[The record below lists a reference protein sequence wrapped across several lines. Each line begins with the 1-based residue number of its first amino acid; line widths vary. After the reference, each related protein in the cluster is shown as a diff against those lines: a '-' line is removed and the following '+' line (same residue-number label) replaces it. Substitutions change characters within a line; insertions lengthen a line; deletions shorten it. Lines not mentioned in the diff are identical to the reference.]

1 MFEAR
6 KSASLHALEVQY
18 LKGEIESPSNER
30 AKRALQYLCKAARAG
45 TRVNPS
51 DLNGLETSILGALI
65 RGNSDEKVRRWCL
78 SAISQI
84 GRPKNC
90 LDAVRHILTTREGEP
105 QVLSAAIAALFKL
118 APRDAEKYLSKL
130 DNIDPRLSYLS
141 ALQII
146 PPDKLST
153 SGVCLDFEKCSPLV
167 LKLALLLTGMNKC
180 PPNLFHP
187 RFSNKQIIGVLS
199 KSDDDIVAQYSIW
212 AAAENIHLSSSDLS
226 LDIYDIGGRSPNQRS
241 YIYRLYT
248 SDPHYSDEQRE
259 VILLGSEDQDDEARL
274 GCAIGIMDT
283 WFDGVEEITY
293 DWYFREMEEEHRLC
307 LLDHFVK
314 QSLRSEA
321 YFRLA
326 LELYEG
332 FENDN
337 VKTSRMLAQAARL
350 PISTEFRKIDIKRE
364 SGSLFPIEAINV
376 SNNNFTF
383 NNPSFQGQTAI
394 GGGDNNNSGD
404 QINNL
409 NQDNRAIIT
418 ATLSAAEE
426 DIAKLPIEQAL
437 KAKTIRALKAAQE
450 DASPSRLEKAAKL
463 LETCEKGISAM
474 AGMAEKAK
482 SLGNYAIALLQN
494 LS

>member
-1 MFEAR
+1 M
-6 KSASLHALEVQY
+6 
-18 LKGEIESPSNER
+18 
-30 AKRALQYLCKAARAG
+30 
-45 TRVNPS
+45 
-51 DLNGLETSILGALI
+51 
-65 RGNSDEKVRRWCL
+65 
-78 SAISQI
+78 
-84 GRPKNC
+84 
-90 LDAVRHILTTREGEP
+90 
-105 QVLSAAIAALFKL
+105 
-118 APRDAEKYLSKL
+118 
-130 DNIDPRLSYLS
+130 
-141 ALQII
+141 
-146 PPDKLST
+146 
-153 SGVCLDFEKCSPLV
+153 
-167 LKLALLLTGMNKC
+167 
-180 PPNLFHP
+180 
-187 RFSNKQIIGVLS
+187 
-199 KSDDDIVAQYSIW
+199 AQYSIW